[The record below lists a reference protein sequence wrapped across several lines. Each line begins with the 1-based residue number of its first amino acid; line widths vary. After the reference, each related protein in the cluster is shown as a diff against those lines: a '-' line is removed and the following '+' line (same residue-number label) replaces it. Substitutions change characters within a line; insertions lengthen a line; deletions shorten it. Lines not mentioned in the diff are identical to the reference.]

1 MCIHPMTVSNSMRQ
15 KLIELQG
22 EINESTVTVEELKSS
37 TTLHQNWTDQ
47 AGGKSVRIELTIT
60 VP

>member
-47 AGGKSVRIELTIT
+47 AGGKT
-60 VP
+60 